1 MPEDTGAGAAP
12 EGTAP
17 AEGTPAPSAAS
28 DADAGGD
35 PAEMLGAALA
45 DDGDDDDGSSDDPA
59 KQLAAAQREAKKW
72 RDLSRKNETAAKKA
86 LADAQKGAEAA
97 RRLAEL
103 EDKDKTESQRNA
115 ERATVAEQRAVD
127 AEAKYHRTLAA
138 ATYGLPPS
146 LIDRISGASEDEINE
161 SAEQLA
167 AAINEAAE
175 QRATA
180 PRGNGSGNPQR
191 PVESL
196 RPGAIPAS
204 NGGSPNDPNALFR
217 QLMGQR

>member
-1 MPEDTGAGAAP
+1 MLA
-12 EGTAP
+12 TAL
-17 AEGTPAPSAAS
+17 S
-28 DADAGGD
+28 DEA
-35 PAEMLGAALA
+35 
-45 DDGDDDDGSSDDPA
+45 DGDDDAGSDDPA

-97 RRLAEL
+97 RKLAEI
-103 EDKDKTESQRNA
+103 EDRDKSESQRNA
-115 ERATVAEQRAVD
+115 ERATAAEERAQQ
-127 AEAKYHRTLAA
+127 AEARYHRTLAA

-146 LIDRISGASEDEINE
+146 LIDRISGSSEDEINE

-167 AAINEAAE
+167 AVINEAAE
-175 QRATA
+175 QRTTA
-180 PRGNGSGNPQR
+180 ARGNGNGAPQR

-204 NGGSPNDPNALFR
+204 SGGSSTDPNALFR